1 MIPGASKAARTGW
14 LSANKW
20 LLARRAAQLAF
31 LAVFLSGPL
40 FGLWIT
46 KGTLASSLTLGVLPL
61 TDPLIALQSL
71 LAGHML
77 ESAALVGA
85 AIVLAFYLL
94 VGGRA
99 FCAWACPVNLI
110 SDFAVWLRRRLG
122 LKESLGL
129 DRRLRLWLLAGVLVG
144 SAVSGAIVWELV
156 NPVTMLHRGI
166 VTGAILGGSAA
177 LVAAAA
183 VLLFD
188 LGVAAN
194 GWCGHLC
201 PVGAFYG
208 LLGRVSILRVRADGR
223 AACDNCMECFA
234 VCPERQVI
242 APALRG
248 ADKGVG
254 PVIVSGDCTNCG
266 RCIDVCSKQVFR
278 FGTRFHNEV
287 PADTKRVLQGE

>member
-1 MIPGASKAARTGW
+1 MTPGASKVAQTGW
-14 LSANKW
+14 LSAHKW
-20 LLARRAAQLAF
+20 LVARRAAQLGF
-31 LAVFLSGPL
+31 LGLFLSGPL
-40 FGLWIT
+40 AGLWIT

-61 TDPLIALQSL
+61 TDPMIALQSL

-77 ESAALVGA
+77 ETTALVGA
-85 AIVLAFYLL
+85 VLVLAFYLA
-94 VGGRA
+94 VGGRV
-99 FCAWACPVNLI
+99 FCAWACPVNMI
-110 SDFAVWLRRRLG
+110 TDFAAWLRARLG

-129 DRRLRLWLLAGVLVG
+129 DRRLRVWLLLGVLVG
-144 SAVSGAIVWELV
+144 SAATGTIVWELV
-156 NPVTMLHRGI
+156 NPVTIVHRGI

-177 LVAAAA
+177 LAAAAA

-188 LGVAAN
+188 LGVAAH

-208 LLGRVSILRVRADGR
+208 LLGRAAIVRVRADGR
-223 AACDNCMECFA
+223 AACDNCMDCFA

-278 FGTRFHNEV
+278 FGTRFDNRV
-287 PADTKRVLQGE
+287 PAATDDVL